1 MHEQQVW
8 HFYLHHLQNKTV
20 PLIKCIA
27 EFVCLDCFHPVFRDT
42 HYDIVTCIDIRYL
55 FRYIPLDY
63 HLSALSVTLDFDM
76 LENSADKVSHFIYN
90 LLLMVTKILT
100 TCRNNSHL
108 LFCVQ
113 TSVTIEIKYQSMD
126 SLGTVWSD
134 GEFLDVPDDRD
145 GIFTF
150 ETDSLL
156 SGQSHGSGTSPGR
169 SLQGSIPTFRK

>member
-1 MHEQQVW
+1 MQ
-8 HFYLHHLQNKTV
+8 
-20 PLIKCIA
+20 
-27 EFVCLDCFHPVFRDT
+27 
-42 HYDIVTCIDIRYL
+42 
-55 FRYIPLDY
+55 IP
-63 HLSALSVTLDFDM
+63 
-76 LENSADKVSHFIYN
+76 
-90 LLLMVTKILT
+90 

-108 LFCVQ
+108 LFCAQ

-134 GEFLDVPDDRD
+134 GEFLDIPDDRD
-145 GIFTF
+145 GIFAF